1 VERLDLQ
8 VLECGC
14 AQSRVI
20 PRDAVKPFH
29 WDCLNSSCASREV
42 FSIARSAYCR
52 HMRGMPLL
60 GVIFVWD
67 GVIVD
72 ASRVPGLCWDDSR
85 LGEVTVAERRALV
98 TP

>member
-1 VERLDLQ
+1 
-8 VLECGC
+8 
-14 AQSRVI
+14 
-20 PRDAVKPFH
+20 
-29 WDCLNSSCASREV
+29 
-42 FSIARSAYCR
+42 
-52 HMRGMPLL
+52 MRGMPLL